1 MSVPSGEK
9 EHRKEAVL
17 CSVSQSCLTLQ
28 LHGLAALK
36 APLSMGILQARILQW
51 VAMPSSRG
59 SSQPRDQTR
68 VSCIFSVSGTFFT
81 TEPPEKPPDLVS
93 SGANVSRVDV
103 SFSPC
108 YQTYLPED

>member
-1 MSVPSGEK
+1 MLNCVRLFATSGTV
-9 EHRKEAVL
+9 AG
-17 CSVSQSCLTLQ
+17 Q
-28 LHGLAALK
+28 
-36 APLSMGILQARILQW
+36 APPGILQARILQW

-68 VSCIFSVSGTFFT
+68 VSCTFSVSGTFFT

>member
-1 MSVPSGEK
+1 MLSCVGLFATSWTVASQVP
-9 EHRKEAVL
+9 
-17 CSVSQSCLTLQ
+17 
-28 LHGLAALK
+28 
-36 APLSMGILQARILQW
+36 PGILQARILEW

-59 SSQPRDQTR
+59 SSQLRDQTR
-68 VSCIFSVSGTFFT
+68 ISCIFSVSGTFFT
-81 TEPPEKPPDLVS
+81 TEPPEKPLDVVS

>member
-1 MSVPSGEK
+1 MLNCVRLFETSGTV
-9 EHRKEAVL
+9 AG
-17 CSVSQSCLTLQ
+17 Q
-28 LHGLAALK
+28 
-36 APLSMGILQARILQW
+36 APPGILQARILQC